1 MGIRETV
8 LGWLRT
14 TPDKDEDLEEAANDE
29 VAREYSAEKA
39 DAKANSLRWS
49 SPDEFES
56 DQQAPR

>member
-1 MGIRETV
+1 MGIKETV

-14 TPDKDEDLEEAANDE
+14 NPDKDKDLEAAANDE
-29 VAREYSAEKA
+29 LAREYSAEKA
-39 DAKANSLRWS
+39 DAKANSLRGS

>member
-1 MGIRETV
+1 MGIKETV

-14 TPDKDEDLEEAANDE
+14 TPDKDKDLEAAAIDEAN
-29 VAREYSAEKA
+29 REYSAEKA

-56 DQQAPR
+56 DQHAPR

>member
-8 LGWLRT
+8 AGWLRA
-14 TPDKDEDLEEAANDE
+14 TPDKDKDLEDAANDE
-29 VAREYSAEKA
+29 VAREYSAAKA
-39 DAKANSLRWS
+39 DAKAESLRWS